1 MISDCPFCKKQVE
14 GSLINK
20 REASLLRSTYK
31 FYSSL
36 ALPIPFVGSYIG
48 GKVYDLFCSPEEWY
62 HRFFCPNCK
71 CSWIATENHP
81 EQKTG
86 GNKSLITI
94 FIDDSFVIGLMEHN
108 LYMVQTVVN
117 NIVSNVV
124 VFMDGDIVKVN
135 KYTNGI
141 SSSSA
146 KLFERINL
154 DGELFLGE
162 TSDNLPSGWGILFQ
176 RDGQM
181 WYGKWK
187 NGKRNG
193 IGGSCDFDGSECKV
207 GIWKNDTMVV

>member
-1 MISDCPFCKKQVE
+1 M
-14 GSLINK
+14 
-20 REASLLRSTYK
+20 
-31 FYSSL
+31 
-36 ALPIPFVGSYIG
+36 PIPFVGSYIG

-154 DGELFLGE
+154 DGELFVGE